1 MPVQFRHSVIYHILI
16 DRFAGYSSDEW
27 HKPYF
32 LGGNIRGIIEKLGY
46 LKDLGVSV
54 LWLSPFYKT
63 TAYHGYHVTDYFSME
78 PRFGSKQEL
87 SELIALAHDNEM
99 KVIAD
104 FVPNHCSRE
113 HPFFQEALSSPHSRY
128 RDWFFFQKW
137 PHKYLRF
144 HDVDALPKLN
154 LTNPETA
161 EHIIDAAK
169 HWLSLGLD
177 GFRLDHVV
185 GLPRPFLERFEADTE
200 REFPASLL
208 IGEAWLS
215 RVPFHL
221 LKTINIKQK
230 HMRWFLGIRQEDVQ
244 YEYNDLLD
252 GVLDFRF
259 RELVISHI
267 AQSDH
272 YREDHARLD
281 ELLRRHYASY
291 PPGFFLPSFLD
302 NHDLNRFLFE
312 CGNDREKLKQA
323 VELQM
328 SIEQPAIIYYGT
340 EVGLTHDRAVD
351 SSVPYSDLQARRIM
365 PWGNRDT
372 ELLEFFKDCVRRRA
386 RRFS

>member
-1 MPVQFRHSVIYHILI
+1 MPVKFNHSVIYHILI

-32 LGGNIRGIIEKLGY
+32 LGGNIRGIIERFGY

-63 TAYHGYHVTDYFSME
+63 TAYHGYHVTDYLAME
-78 PRFGSKQEL
+78 PRFGSKQDL
-87 SELIALAHDNEM
+87 SELITLSHSNDM
-99 KVIAD
+99 KIIAD

-113 HPFFQEALSSPHSRY
+113 HPIFQEALSSPHSRY

-161 EHIIDAAK
+161 GHIIDAAK
-169 HWLSLGLD
+169 DWLALGLD

-185 GLPRPFLERFEADTE
+185 GLPRSFLERFEAETE

-215 RVPFHL
+215 HIPFHL
-221 LKTINIKQK
+221 LKTVNIKQK
-230 HMRWFLGIRQEDVQ
+230 YLRWFLGIRQEEVQ
-244 YEYNDLLD
+244 REYNDLLD

-267 AQSDH
+267 AQVDH
-272 YREDHARLD
+272 HHDAQTRLD
-281 ELLRRHYASY
+281 ELLQKHYAHY
-291 PPGFFLPSFLD
+291 PSGFFLPTFLD

-312 CGNDREKLKQA
+312 CKNDREKLKKA

-328 SIEQPAIIYYGT
+328 GIAQPAIIYYGT
-340 EVGLTHDRAVD
+340 EVGLSNEQAVD
-351 SSVPYSDLQARRIM
+351 INVPYSDLQARRTM
-365 PWGNRDT
+365 PWDNQDP
-372 ELLEFFKDCVRRRA
+372 ELLEFFKDCIRRRNE
-386 RRFS
+386 RFA